1 MPPAGFSFF
10 QALEEKAEEGL
21 HLVAFAEGALDAL
34 KDAPCLEAKS
44 LVLLSPLLEG
54 SPLLWAKAEAL
65 RFAFER
71 GGLEGFARVGR
82 AFFFGPGTVGEEAL
96 FEAWRE
102 GLREE
107 GVRSFLE
114 FVLHLRMSGAGSG
127 PSRAGFWFW
136 LVPGTLF
143 CFPPFPPGWWTSS
156 RGRGSASFWRGVFS
170 LPGKRQRKPSPS
182 WGVSGRGSVPLSSQ
196 RPCPV
201 TVALRTDAPSV
212 PSQRERLG

>member
-114 FVLHLRMSGAGSG
+114 FVLHLRDERRWLRAFEGRVLVLAGAWDAFLLPPLSARVVDFVKGEG
-127 PSRAGFWFW
+127 VRFLLEGGFLAPWEAPEEAFS
-136 LVPGTLF
+136 LMG
-143 CFPPFPPGWWTSS
+143 
-156 RGRGSASFWRGVFS
+156 SFWEGERSALFPAALS
-170 LPGKRQRKPSPS
+170 CNRSPS
-182 WGVSGRGSVPLSSQ
+182 
-196 RPCPV
+196 
-201 TVALRTDAPSV
+201 D
-212 PSQRERLG
+212 

>member
-10 QALEEKAEEGL
+10 QGLEEKAEEGF

-34 KDAPCLEAKS
+34 KDAPRLEAKS

-65 RFAFER
+65 RFALER

-82 AFFFGPGTVGEEAL
+82 AFFFGPGTVGVASRREHRVASRREHREEAL

-114 FVLHLRMSGAGSG
+114 FVLHLRDERRWLRAFEGRVLVLAGAWDAFLLPPLSARVVDFAKGEAVRLLLEGGFLAPWEVPEEASALMEGFVSGE
-127 PSRAGFWFW
+127 GFRP
-136 LVPGTLF
+136 LPE
-143 CFPPFPPGWWTSS
+143 
-156 RGRGSASFWRGVFS
+156 GRG
-170 LPGKRQRKPSPS
+170 P
-182 WGVSGRGSVPLSSQ
+182 
-196 RPCPV
+196 
-201 TVALRTDAPSV
+201 
-212 PSQRERLG
+212 

>member
-114 FVLHLRMSGAGSG
+114 FVLHLRDERRWLRAFEGRVLVLAGAWDAFLLPPLSARVVDFVKGEG
-127 PSRAGFWFW
+127 VRFLLEGGFLAPWEA
-136 LVPGTLF
+136 PEE
-143 CFPPFPPGWWTSS
+143 
-156 RGRGSASFWRGVFS
+156 AFS
-170 LPGKRQRKPSPS
+170 LMEEFLGGGAFRSLPS
-182 WGVSGRGSVPLSSQ
+182 GLVL
-196 RPCPV
+196 
-201 TVALRTDAPSV
+201 
-212 PSQRERLG
+212 